1 MISRIYTLCLLK
13 CSVLN
18 NNKKYIRY
26 TKKQESKVHTN
37 KKKQSMEIV
46 PEEAKTLD
54 FLDKDFLKISYFIHV
69 KRTKGTHV

>member
-1 MISRIYTLCLLK
+1 M
-13 CSVLN
+13 
-18 NNKKYIRY
+18 RY
-26 TKKQESKVHTN
+26 TKKHESKVHTN

-54 FLDKDFLKISYFIHV
+54 FLDKDFLKTSYFIHV